1 MTVTHP
7 TYTNRSYGQKIMKDT
22 QASND
27 TLDQTD
33 LIVTYRTFH
42 PKTIHFLLKGTWNIL
57 QDKSHLGTE
66 ITSSMFSNHN
76 VIVLEVILILQI

>member
-1 MTVTHP
+1 MTHP
-7 TYTNRSYGQKIMKDT
+7 TYINRSDGQKVIKDT
-22 QASND
+22 QALND

-57 QDKSHLGTE
+57 QDRSPLGTE

-76 VIVLEVILILQI
+76 AVVLEIILILQI